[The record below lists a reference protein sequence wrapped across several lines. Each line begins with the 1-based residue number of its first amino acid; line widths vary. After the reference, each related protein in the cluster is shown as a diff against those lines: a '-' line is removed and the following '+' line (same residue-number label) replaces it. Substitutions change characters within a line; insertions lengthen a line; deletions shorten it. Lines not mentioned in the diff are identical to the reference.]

1 MKKEL
6 ATRIFYLNDMLII
19 LIILLAIWELY
30 WTSKACWR
38 AAKNDNW
45 YWFLFMLVINLF
57 GFPEIYYLHFKKT
70 KSHHN

>member
-1 MKKEL
+1 M
-6 ATRIFYLNDMLII
+6 NDMLII

-45 YWFLFMLVINLF
+45 YWFLFMLAINLF
-57 GFPEIYYLHFKKT
+57 GLPEIYYLHFKK
-70 KSHHN
+70 KPNPIIINLPLPIYR